1 MAHVE
6 KYTRGAMGNMLAHYN
21 RTKASSK
28 SLIDPARTPLN
39 YNLAD
44 TDQPLSQLDFIHK
57 RLSEIKV
64 LNRKDVNVFCDWIV
78 TAPQELSENEYADF
92 FRETYKFLNDHYG
105 KENVISAYVHM
116 DESQPHIHYA
126 FVPVAT
132 DKKKNIPKLSA
143 KEVITLKELKN
154 FHKDLSTHLN
164 GIFGRD
170 IGILNGATDLGNKT
184 IEQLRNSSK
193 NLKNYADTEIQTTT
207 NIITKAVGK
216 DKVLVSQSD
225 IAATQQAA
233 ADTAALMENIDAANR
248 SMKIIREKADR
259 NFEKSEK
266 ILSELNEREKAVA
279 EREKSIARRER
290 ENKTVSQQNDIDR
303 ANISER
309 LKICQER
316 EQQLELCENSPHK
329 FYGDKIAKLNEEN
342 LSLKKNITDLKFD
355 NTAIQ
360 QSVVL
365 LTKQLDEKE
374 RTFTR
379 RLATQ
384 EREITFDYENRLRE
398 RDSIIKSLNSTVD
411 NLRSAVSKAYK
422 VICNICRA
430 AGVLWSGK
438 GRFADYAMDFS
449 PKQDNLMYAIIS
461 YGMKAAKD
469 ADFSDLAQKI
479 EKENFIAEDI

>member
-1 MAHVE
+1 MARVE
-6 KYTRGAMGNMLAHYN
+6 KYTRVAMGNMLAHYN

-28 SLIDPARTPLN
+28 SLIDPARTHLN

-44 TDQPLSQLDFIHK
+44 TDQPLTQLDFIHK

-64 LNRKDVNVFCDWIV
+64 LNRKDVNVFCDWVV
-78 TAPQELSENEYADF
+78 TAPQELSENEYPNF
-92 FRETYKFLNDHYG
+92 FRETYKFLNDRYG
-105 KENVISAYVHM
+105 KDNVISAYVHM

-126 FVPVAT
+126 FIPVAI

-143 KEVITLKELKN
+143 KEVITLKELKS

-184 IEQLRNSSK
+184 IEQLCNDGKR
-193 NLKNYADTEIQTTT
+193 LKSYADTEIQTTT
-207 NIITKAVGK
+207 NIITKAMGK

-233 ADTAALMENIDAANR
+233 ADTAALIDNINAANR
-248 SMKIIREKADR
+248 NVKIIREKADR

-266 ILSELNEREKAVA
+266 ILSKLTESEKAIA
-279 EREKSIARRER
+279 EREDSIACREQY
-290 ENKTVSQQNDIDR
+290 NKTVSEQNDIDR

-342 LSLKKNITDLKFD
+342 TSLKKNISELKSENSIIQE
-355 NTAIQ
+355 NTVQLNIQ
-360 QSVVL
+360 L
-365 LTKQLDEKE
+365 AEKE
-374 RTFTR
+374 KAYTK
-379 RLATQ
+379 RLADK
-384 EREITFDYENRLRE
+384 ER
-398 RDSIIKSLNSTVD
+398 
-411 NLRSAVSKAYK
+411 
-422 VICNICRA
+422 
-430 AGVLWSGK
+430 
-438 GRFADYAMDFS
+438 
-449 PKQDNLMYAIIS
+449 
-461 YGMKAAKD
+461 
-469 ADFSDLAQKI
+469 
-479 EKENFIAEDI
+479 